1 MQVRDLMNP
10 SVVSITP
17 SESASLAAR
26 LLSRHNVGS
35 LPVCGEDG
43 GLRGIVTDRDIILR
57 CVAAEEDPLKT
68 QVKDIMTRNCAVVS
82 PDDDAREATRIM
94 AAKHA
99 HDLTANHYK
108 GSWGKWC
115 AAVGISRDT
124 GENMVRV
131 AEQFGNI
138 QLEGKSILDVQPL
151 KLLYAAAKPST
162 PTQVKQAVFSG
173 DITSYKEYQELLAQI
188 NGLLE
193 DREQETRALREQ
205 EESLRRQIANV
216 SHDLRTPLTSILGY
230 LQLLESERL
239 TSQQRR
245 HYLEI
250 VSDRARVLQDLITAF
265 YDLSRIEGG
274 EYPLDLQP
282 VDLRRA
288 LEPLLAGFYED
299 FERAG
304 FQVTVELDE
313 HLPPVLAD
321 PGAVTRILTNLIG
334 NALKHGRAALTIR
347 LYASGGQLVTAFSNN
362 APGLSPEDL
371 SRVFERFYTA
381 DQMRT
386 GQNTGLGLAI
396 VKALAQRM
404 GHTPFAELDDGTFT
418 VGVRWKPLLP
428 SSREAPR
435 PLQIN

>member
-1 MQVRDLMNP
+1 MYLSGRDVTEAIRENAVSALASKVAALPAVREFLLDFQRRQARERD
-10 SVVSITP
+10 VVMDGRDIGTVVLP
-17 SESASLAAR
+17 RAGVKIFLTAAPEARAERR
-26 LLSRHNVGS
+26 LL
-35 LPVCGEDG
+35 E
-43 GLRGIVTDRDIILR
+43 LRQADR
-57 CVAAEEDPLKT
+57 AAY
-68 QVKDIMTRNCAVVS
+68 Q
-82 PDDDAREATRIM
+82 ARE
-94 AAKHA
+94 
-99 HDLTANHYK
+99 
-108 GSWGKWC
+108 
-115 AAVGISRDT
+115 
-124 GENMVRV
+124 
-131 AEQFGNI
+131 
-138 QLEGKSILDVQPL
+138 
-151 KLLYAAAKPST
+151 
-162 PTQVKQAVFSG
+162 
-173 DITSYKEYQELLAQI
+173 
-188 NGLLE
+188 
-193 DREQETRALREQ
+193 RALRQ
-205 EESLRRQIANV
+205 QIANV

-347 LYASGGQLVTAFSNN
+347 LYASGGQLVTAFSND

>member
-1 MQVRDLMNP
+1 MTILLLL
-10 SVVSITP
+10 SVTALL
-17 SESASLAAR
+17 SALLLWLRRGSALDRAAR
-26 LLSRHNVGS
+26 
-35 LPVCGEDG
+35 E
-43 GLRGIVTDRDIILR
+43 LREARTHPGKRLR
-57 CVAAEEDPLKT
+57 LT
-68 QVKDIMTRNCAVVS
+68 S
-82 PDDDAREATRIM
+82 PDRPVED
-94 AAKHA
+94 
-99 HDLTANHYK
+99 
-108 GSWGKWC
+108 
-115 AAVGISRDT
+115 
-124 GENMVRV
+124 
-131 AEQFGNI
+131 
-138 QLEGKSILDVQPL
+138 
-151 KLLYAAAKPST
+151 
-162 PTQVKQAVFSG
+162 
-173 DITSYKEYQELLAQI
+173 LLAQI

-205 EESLRRQIANV
+205 EESLRRQIANI

-239 TSQQRR
+239 TPQQRR

-250 VSDRARVLQDLITAF
+250 VSDRARVLQELITAF

-304 FQVTVELDE
+304 FQVTVDLDDR
-313 HLPPVLAD
+313 LPPVMAD

-334 NALKHGRAALTIR
+334 NALKHGSTALTNR
-347 LYASGGQLVTAFSNN
+347 LYASEGTLVTSFSND
-362 APGLSPEDL
+362 APDLSSEDL

-404 GHTPFAELDDGTFT
+404 GHAAFAELENGTFT
-418 VGVRWKPLLP
+418 VGVRWMALEQPA
-428 SSREAPR
+428 RERQA
-435 PLQIN
+435 

>member
-1 MQVRDLMNP
+1 MTILLLL
-10 SVVSITP
+10 SVTALL
-17 SESASLAAR
+17 SALLLWLRRGSALDRAAR
-26 LLSRHNVGS
+26 
-35 LPVCGEDG
+35 E
-43 GLRGIVTDRDIILR
+43 LREARTHPGKRLR
-57 CVAAEEDPLKT
+57 LT
-68 QVKDIMTRNCAVVS
+68 S
-82 PDDDAREATRIM
+82 PDRPVED
-94 AAKHA
+94 
-99 HDLTANHYK
+99 
-108 GSWGKWC
+108 
-115 AAVGISRDT
+115 
-124 GENMVRV
+124 
-131 AEQFGNI
+131 
-138 QLEGKSILDVQPL
+138 
-151 KLLYAAAKPST
+151 
-162 PTQVKQAVFSG
+162 
-173 DITSYKEYQELLAQI
+173 LLAQI

-205 EESLRRQIANV
+205 EESLRRQIANI

-239 TSQQRR
+239 TPQQRR

-250 VSDRARVLQDLITAF
+250 VSDRARVLQELITAF

-288 LEPLLAGFYED
+288 LEPILAGFYED

-304 FQVTVELDE
+304 FQVTVDLDDR
-313 HLPPVLAD
+313 LPPVMAD
-321 PGAVTRILTNLIG
+321 SGAVTRILTNLIG
-334 NALKHGRAALTIR
+334 NALKHGSTALTIR
-347 LYASGGQLVTAFSNN
+347 LYASEGTLVTAFSND

-404 GHTPFAELDDGTFT
+404 GHAAFAELENGTFT
-418 VGVRWKPLLP
+418 VGVRWMALEQPA
-428 SSREAPR
+428 RERQA
-435 PLQIN
+435 